1 MRKSFVPKVLAL
13 ILVAAVQPF
22 PSRLWAQ
29 TTITERSFAQ
39 SKASLESV
47 LKSMQAS
54 MAGRLPTLDG
64 FASPAEGR
72 SLDHYQRGYYQ
83 ATAEITPTAT
93 GSIVRITAKVTAWY
107 NDPANAHSGYQLLKS
122 NGRLEADLLDQLED
136 QLAKNTPRKE
146 PTPAATVAA
155 KPTSAQPPPSGVGAS
170 TTSSE
175 PGISAPQPKFPETDR
190 TFSSSLKHGL
200 ASDLNAKP
208 NGAPASESASSPI
221 QAEIDSLQEVLK
233 NTARPKNLVAVKKSG
248 TPVVSKPSLTA
259 KTEFLASQH
268 DEFELLDFTSDW
280 VHVRISG
287 LSRGWIWRNSVEMP
301 EGVADTATHAA
312 APLTP
317 AAELFRVSRE
327 EVAPFPGDWAPLRG
341 KSVKII
347 SVQKVDENA
356 KDNGT
361 DRQEYT
367 KYLLEK
373 SMPEVVAKTGA
384 VDGVVVI
391 FDSADGGMVAAA
403 TATLQDWKAGKLS
416 DAALWHQCFFDP
428 PETFDPTGGLNGSPA
443 SATR

>member
-1 MRKSFVPKVLAL
+1 MIRSSLRSGIITGLVVSAA
-13 ILVAAVQPF
+13 ILL
-22 PSRLWAQ
+22 PSRSFTQA
-29 TTITERSFAQ
+29 TPTERSFTQ
-39 SKASLESV
+39 SKSSIESA
-47 LKSMQAS
+47 LKAMQGS
-54 MAGRLPTLDG
+54 MAGRLPVLDG
-64 FASPAEGR
+64 FAIPADGR
-72 SLDHYQRGYYQ
+72 SLNQYQRGYYQ
-83 ATAEITPTAT
+83 ANAEVTSSPNGAV
-93 GSIVRITAKVTAWY
+93 VRITAKVTAWY
-107 NDPANAHSGYQLLKS
+107 SDPASAHSGYQLLKS

-136 QLAKNTPRKE
+136 QLAKNTPKE
-146 PTPAATVAA
+146 ETTAAA
-155 KPTSAQPPPSGVGAS
+155 KAPAQPPPRSVAPQAAAPNPDAKA
-170 TTSSE
+170 T
-175 PGISAPQPKFPETDR
+175 ISAPGPKFPETDR
-190 TFSSSLKHGL
+190 TFAASLKHGL
-200 ASDLNAKP
+200 ASGKNENATGSP
-208 NGAPASESASSPI
+208 TNETASSAV
-221 QAEIDSLQEVLK
+221 QTEIASLQEVLK
-233 NTARPKNLVAVKKSG
+233 NTAHPKNLVAVKKSG

-317 AAELFRVSRE
+317 AADLFRVSRE

-373 SMPEVVAKTGA
+373 SLPEVIAKPGG

-428 PETFDPTGGLNGSPA
+428 PETFDSTGGSNGSPA

>member
-1 MRKSFVPKVLAL
+1 MTKSFVPRRSTAEWLLIAALLLPISLLAQN
-13 ILVAAVQPF
+13 AP
-22 PSRLWAQ
+22 
-29 TTITERSFAQ
+29 TERSFAQ
-39 SKASLESV
+39 SQTAVESALKA
-47 LKSMQAS
+47 MQAT
-54 MAGRLPTLDG
+54 MAGRLPVLDG
-64 FASPAEGR
+64 FANAAEGR
-72 SLDHYQRGYYQ
+72 SLDRYQRGYYQ
-83 ATAEITPTAT
+83 AAAEVTSAPN
-93 GSIVRITAKVTAWY
+93 GSVVRITAKVTAWY
-107 NDPANAHSGYQLLKS
+107 SDPANIHSGYQLLKS

-136 QLAKNTPRKE
+136 QLAKATAKKE
-146 PTPAATVAA
+146 PVTAV
-155 KPTSAQPPPSGVGAS
+155 AQPPTTYALPKPNAAAKSPEPAIS
-170 TTSSE
+170 TPE
-175 PGISAPQPKFPETDR
+175 PKFPDTNK
-190 TFSSSLKHGL
+190 TFASSLKNGL
-200 ASDLNAKP
+200 ASERNAKAD
-208 NGAPASESASSPI
+208 GPAASATSSSPL

-233 NTARPKNLVAVKKSG
+233 NTAHPKNLVAVKKSG

-268 DEFELLDFTSDW
+268 DEFEMLDFNADW

-301 EGVADTATHAA
+301 EGVVDTATHSA

-317 AAELFRVSRE
+317 AADLFRVSRE

-347 SVQKVDENA
+347 SVQKVDESA

-367 KYLLEK
+367 KFLLEK
-373 SMPEVVAKTGA
+373 SLPEVIAQSSG

-428 PETFDPTGGLNGSPA
+428 PETFESTGGANGTPA
-443 SATR
+443 SAAR

>member
-1 MRKSFVPKVLAL
+1 MTRSFVRAGWAVIFVGAAL
-13 ILVAAVQPF
+13 LFV
-22 PSRLWAQ
+22 PSLLLAQ
-29 TTITERSFAQ
+29 TAPTERSFSQ
-39 SKASLESV
+39 SKTSIETA

-64 FASPAEGR
+64 FASSAEGR
-72 SLDHYQRGYYQ
+72 SLDLYQRGYYQ
-83 ATAEITPTAT
+83 ATAEVTATPT
-93 GSIVRITAKVTAWY
+93 GSIVRVTAKVTAWY
-107 NDPANAHSGYQLLKS
+107 NDPASAHSGYQLLKS

-136 QLAKNTPRKE
+136 QLAKNTAKDK
-146 PTPAATVAA
+146 PTAAAAIAA
-155 KPTSAQPPPSGVGAS
+155 KPSIPAKASNPVAANSG
-170 TTSSE
+170 SE
-175 PGISAPQPKFPETDR
+175 PAISAPEPKFPETDR

-208 NGAPASESASSPI
+208 NSAPANEVATSPV

-233 NTARPKNLVAVKKSG
+233 NTAHPKNLVAVKKSG

-259 KTEFLASQH
+259 KAEFLASQH
-268 DEFELLDFTSDW
+268 DEFELLDFNADW

-301 EGVADTATHAA
+301 DGVADTATHAA

-317 AAELFRVSRE
+317 AADVFRVSRE

-356 KDNGT
+356 KDSG
-361 DRQEYT
+361 QERLEFT

-373 SMPEVVAKTGA
+373 SVAEVVRKPGDL
-384 VDGVVVI
+384 DGVVVI
-391 FDSADGGMVAAA
+391 FDSADGGMVAA
-403 TATLQDWKAGKLS
+403 TTTTLQDWKAGKLS

-428 PETFDPTGGLNGSPA
+428 PETFDSTGASNGAPA
-443 SATR
+443 SAAR